1 MKPTRCDGQWRAGPS
16 SLVLLASL
24 LGCSGR
30 PYDVAPVAGLVTLDG
45 DPLAGGVVNFQPI
58 AAKNS
63 TSPGPGS
70 TGRLDPDGR
79 YVLELLD
86 GSPGAVVGD
95 HRVRIYSV
103 SAEGPAATDTDMPG
117 RPRERVPPRFNYQ
130 TELTIT
136 VPPAGTADADFS
148 LTSDGR

>member
-1 MKPTRCDGQWRAGPS
+1 MKPTHSDGPWRAATS
-16 SLVLLASL
+16 SVMLLASL

-45 DPLAGGVVNFQPI
+45 EPLARGVVNFQPI
-58 AAKNS
+58 AATNS

-70 TGRLDPDGR
+70 TGRLSPDGR

-86 GSPGAVVGD
+86 GSPGAVVGE

-103 SAEGPAATDTDMPG
+103 VAEGPAAADTDQPG
-117 RPRERVPPRFNYQ
+117 RPRERVPARFNYQ
-130 TELTIT
+130 TELRIM
-136 VPPAGTADADFS
+136 VPAAGTSAADFA
-148 LTSDGR
+148 LTSDVR